1 MSENFLKKIRE
12 TRGISQIDL
21 AAKIGVTRG
30 HLSNFESG
38 KINLSPKVLTKAARA
53 LGVDVSEI
61 KTGKPDSQITP
72 ENKEKLLKA
81 MIIANELYGAN
92 FDKEMIVNIAT
103 ETYSLMMS
111 SDSMNDEESEKCFL
125 KLLKSKYIDGL
136 AANCLLNIKDL
147 GQ

>member
-61 KTGKPDSQITP
+61 KTGKPDAQITP
-72 ENKEKLLKA
+72 ENKDKLLKA

-103 ETYSLMMS
+103 ETYSLMIS

-125 KLLKSKYIDGL
+125 KLLKSKYIHGL
-136 AANCLLNIKDL
+136 AANCLLSIKDL
-147 GQ
+147 GR